1 MDILDL
7 IEKKKHNK
15 VLTKDEINFFVEG
28 TIRGDFQDYQITAF
42 LMSLYFSHLNI
53 EETTFLT
60 EAFVKSGDVLDL
72 SAFGEGKIIDKHSS
86 GGVGDKITLMFLPLV
101 ASLGY
106 KVAKLS
112 GRGLGH
118 TGGTIDKLESIPGF
132 RTCLSNQSFIN
143 QMKEISL
150 AIASQTKSL
159 CPADGKIY
167 ALRDV
172 TSTVDIDSLIASSIV
187 SKKIASGADFVVLDV
202 KFGSGAFIKTFSR
215 AKKLAETMVEVAK
228 GSTKK

>member
-132 RTCLSNQSFIN
+132 IVNLSEE
-143 QMKEISL
+143 EITKQ
-150 AIASQTKSL
+150 AKDIGIVITSQTKDL
-159 CPADGKIY
+159 APLD
-167 ALRDV
+167 
-172 TSTVDIDSLIASSIV
+172 
-187 SKKIASGADFVVLDV
+187 KKVGAGLQHRLTIRNNLVCKV
-202 KFGSGAFIKTFSR
+202 
-215 AKKLAETMVEVAK
+215 EMV
-228 GSTKK
+228 